1 MTVVLTH
8 PMGLPLVDDVA
19 MGVVI
24 TAVNLEGFLVMR
36 AMVLS
41 SLVSASET
49 VLPLMKVLSEVWV
62 LRV

>member
-24 TAVNLEGFLVMR
+24 TAMNLEGFLVMR

-49 VLPLMKVLSEVWV
+49 VPPLMKVLSEVWV

>member
-1 MTVVLTH
+1 M
-8 PMGLPLVDDVA
+8 DDVA
-19 MGVVI
+19 VGVVI

-41 SLVSASET
+41 SLVSASEM
-49 VLPLMKVLSEVWV
+49 VPPLMKVLSEVWV

>member
-8 PMGLPLVDDVA
+8 PMGLPLEDDVA
-19 MGVVI
+19 MGAVI
-24 TAVNLEGFLVMR
+24 TAMNLEGFLVMR

>member
-1 MTVVLTH
+1 MTVVLTQ

-24 TAVNLEGFLVMR
+24 TAMNLEGFLVMR

-62 LRV
+62 LSV

>member
-24 TAVNLEGFLVMR
+24 TAMNLEGFLVMR

-41 SLVSASET
+41 CLASASET